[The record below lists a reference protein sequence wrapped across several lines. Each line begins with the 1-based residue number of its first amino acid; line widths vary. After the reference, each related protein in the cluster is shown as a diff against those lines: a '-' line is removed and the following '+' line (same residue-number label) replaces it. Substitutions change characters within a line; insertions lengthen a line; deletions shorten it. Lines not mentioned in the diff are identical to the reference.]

1 MKTDALGLEKYKVE
15 PMPALDWK
23 FTELLDDII
32 MVKYLDTDHEGNI
45 KRGSFFIPG
54 DIARNI
60 WRVGEI
66 VMKGDSVKAPL
77 EIGKAVMFAAD
88 KGIPCVL
95 HNKDQVVF
103 LNADRVFGV
112 VERAE

>member
-1 MKTDALGLEKYKVE
+1 MKTDALGLEKYKIE
-15 PMPALDWK
+15 PVPARDWK

-45 KRGSFFIPG
+45 KRGSIVVPG

-66 VMKGDSVKAPL
+66 VMKGEGVKSPL
-77 EIGKAVMFAAD
+77 DIGKCVMFAAD
-88 KGIPCVL
+88 KGLPCVL
-95 HNKDQVVF
+95 HNGDQVIF

-112 VERAE
+112 VQRAE